1 MPPVVDANVILRHFL
16 GDHEDHS
23 PRARDLL
30 GRVEAGESRIRVA
43 DTAIFEAVFVLD
55 RTYRQSKV
63 AIAEAFL
70 ALIDSQSVEVDFL
83 GRLRVA
89 FDLYVRYNMSFG
101 DAYIASTAL
110 EAPEA
115 EVISFDRDFDRIPG
129 ITRIEP

>member
-1 MPPVVDANVILRHFL
+1 VPPVVDANVILRHFL

-23 PRARDLL
+23 PRARALL
-30 GRVEAGESRIRVA
+30 GRVDAGESRIRIA

-55 RTYRQSKV
+55 RTYRKGKV

-70 ALIDSQSVEVDFL
+70 ALLDLQSVEVDFP

-89 FDLYVRYNMSFG
+89 FGLYAEFNMSFG
-101 DAYIASTAL
+101 DAYIAATAL